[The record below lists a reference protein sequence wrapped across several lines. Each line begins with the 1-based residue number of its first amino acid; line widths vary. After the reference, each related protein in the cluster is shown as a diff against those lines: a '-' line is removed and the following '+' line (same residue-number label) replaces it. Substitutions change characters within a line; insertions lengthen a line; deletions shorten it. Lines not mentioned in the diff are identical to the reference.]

1 MRTVLITALLSF
13 SIDAPAAVTIS
24 DPGQDVVDFTAS
36 ATELSGLAWLSGS
49 TYYAVSDDTNQ
60 RKVHELNIAVNPA
73 NGRITGA
80 SVVGTNTLATGY
92 DLEGIAYCRPRG
104 MWFVSDEGQ
113 NPNGGFVRA
122 HSLPDGNLVGTV
134 AIPSPMQNDR
144 SNYSLESCTW
154 GAGTLWTANE
164 EALAQES
171 ALSTASSGS
180 LIRLQKF
187 DHLFN
192 PAGQWAYQT
201 DSFGFDSSLTTA
213 ERSGVSDLLALP
225 DGNLLV
231 LERALGIAF
240 IPSYRNRI
248 YLVNFTGATDVS
260 GISDLDGA
268 VYTPVTK
275 TLLWEKNMG
284 SISTRNFEG
293 IALGPALPL
302 ISSSSYSVL
311 LVADNGGGA
320 QQHLYALV
328 LNGLVAPPPMAQW
341 RQGFWGTTS
350 ETGIAADNAD
360 PDGDGLENLLE
371 YALGGDP
378 NTAGQASLPQSS
390 TASGK
395 LTLIFARTLA
405 NADITIVVQ
414 AADTAAGPW
423 TDLASSVNGAPMTA
437 LIGEA
442 TVTETGAG
450 ATRTVDVRDLY
461 LLTDPAHPRRF
472 MRLDVTRP

>member
-1 MRTVLITALLSF
+1 VRIILITASLSLALNARAAP
-13 SIDAPAAVTIS
+13 SIT
-24 DPGQDVVDFTAS
+24 DPLQDVVDFTAT
-36 ATELSGLAWLSGS
+36 ATELSGLAWLSGT

-60 RKVHELNIAVNPA
+60 RKVHELNISVNPA

-80 SVVGTNTLATGY
+80 SLVGTSTLATGY

-104 MWFVSDEGQ
+104 IWFVSDEGQ
-113 NPNGGFVRA
+113 NPNGGYIRA
-122 HSLPDGNLVGTV
+122 HTLPDGNLLGLV

-144 SNYSLESCTW
+144 SNYSLESCAW
-154 GAGTLWTANE
+154 GAGALWTANE

-180 LIRLQKF
+180 LIRLQRF

-192 PAGQWAYQT
+192 AAGQWAYQT

-213 ERSGVSDLLALP
+213 ERSGVSDVLALP

-231 LERALGIAF
+231 LERTLGIAF

-248 YLVNFTGATDVS
+248 YLVNFGGATDVS
-260 GISDLDGA
+260 GINDLDGA
-268 VYTPVTK
+268 SYAPVTK

-293 IALGPALPL
+293 IALGPALPS
-302 ISSSSYSVL
+302 ISSTSYSVL
-311 LVADNGGGA
+311 LVADNSGGT

-350 ETGIAADNAD
+350 EAGIAADDAD
-360 PDGDGLENLLE
+360 PDLDDVSNLLE
-371 YALGGDP
+371 YSLGGDP
-378 NTAGQASLPQSS
+378 TVAGQASLPQVS
-390 TASGK
+390 AAGGK
-395 LTLIFARTLA
+395 LTLTFARTLA
-405 NADITIVVQ
+405 NSDITLTVEG
-414 AADTAAGPW
+414 ADSMAGPW
-423 TDLASSVNGAPMTA
+423 TDLASSGGGSPMTA
-437 LIGEA
+437 LVGGVII
-442 TVTETGAG
+442 TETGTG
-450 ATRTVDVRDLY
+450 ATRTVEVRDPH

-472 MRLDVTRP
+472 MRLEVTRP